1 MRLEKIWVIAK
12 REYLARVRTKGF
24 WISTVAVPLFFIG
37 LFTLP
42 ALIMS
47 KAVTT
52 HDLVLVDATGG
63 DLGERIASRLQKES
77 DDPLRRMA
85 DERFA
90 FTVELQGAEGD
101 ATTQRAEL
109 DRRVLDE
116 EIDSW
121 VWITAE
127 GLDDDAVEY
136 HAESLSNFLTQE
148 RIEDAVSAEVRRQ
161 RLAEAGIDADRVTEL
176 SRSIGLDTVRVDA
189 EGSREEGGFAGFIL
203 AYALFFLLYLVIIL
217 YGQQVLNGVIEE
229 KSSRSMEVLV
239 SSVKPFELMLGKLLG
254 IGSVGLSQLAVWFG
268 TLAVLTAPGLVSA
281 MTFLPDGFDVP
292 GVTLTLGVN
301 FFLCFV
307 LGFFFYASIYAAI
320 GSAFNNLQE
329 AQQVAG
335 VAVIFLII
343 PMVLIV
349 PVANDPDATWVAA
362 MSMIP
367 LFTPLLMLLRV
378 AVKVPPLWQMVVGY
392 GLTFLAVGAIL
403 WIAGRIYRVGILMY
417 GKKPTLQEIWRWVR
431 YA

>member
-12 REYLARVRTKGF
+12 REYLSRVRTKGF

-47 KAVTT
+47 QAVTT

-63 DLGERIASRLQKES
+63 DLGTRIADRLQAES
-77 DDPLRRMA
+77 ENPLHRMA
-85 DERFA
+85 DERFS
-90 FTVELQGAEGD
+90 FTVELQEAQDD
-101 ATTQRAEL
+101 AAAQRAEL

-116 EIDSW
+116 ELDSW
-121 VWITAE
+121 VWITGE

-148 RIEDAVSAEVRRQ
+148 RIEDAISAEVRRQ
-161 RLAEAGIDADRVTEL
+161 RLAEAGIDADRVSEL
-176 SRSIGLDTVRVDA
+176 SRSINLDTVRVDA

-239 SSVKPFELMLGKLLG
+239 SSVKPFELMMGKLLG

-281 MTFLPDGFDVP
+281 MTFLPAGLDVP
-292 GVTLTLGVN
+292 GVTLTLGIN

-349 PVANDPDATWVAA
+349 PVANDPDAGWVAA
-362 MSMIP
+362 MSMVP

-378 AVKVPPLWQMVVGY
+378 AIKVPPLWQMVVGY

-403 WIAGRIYRVGILMY
+403 WVAGRIYRVGILMY

>member
-1 MRLEKIWVIAK
+1 
-12 REYLARVRTKGF
+12 
-24 WISTVAVPLFFIG
+24 
-37 LFTLP
+37 
-42 ALIMS
+42 
-47 KAVTT
+47 
-52 HDLVLVDATGG
+52 
-63 DLGERIASRLQKES
+63 
-77 DDPLRRMA
+77 
-85 DERFA
+85 
-90 FTVELQGAEGD
+90 
-101 ATTQRAEL
+101 
-109 DRRVLDE
+109 VLDE